1 MLFFCVCTEG
11 KVLLIFIFTLR
22 FGIETSQY
30 NGSFLTKSHESEEKQ
45 RERNFS
51 LRRQTYEK
59 ALKLVELIA
68 PSADLIKNA
77 AIVSPFSLCFI
88 ISFSFFHA
96 AFPFSSPRAT
106 STTKNRRRSET
117 AKLKSERLP
126 KSNDGERG

>member
-1 MLFFCVCTEG
+1 
-11 KVLLIFIFTLR
+11 
-22 FGIETSQY
+22 
-30 NGSFLTKSHESEEKQ
+30 
-45 RERNFS
+45 

-96 AFPFSSPRAT
+96 AFPFSSPPRTT